1 MFRTMKIH
9 HFTLKSSK
17 EKIEFRCFSWFGA
30 LFLVIRVKKSSYYN
44 HVVCKRLRYWFKKSQ
59 KKCVKN
65 LAGLKKGRN
74 FALAK
79 RERHRPPAGDLPGS
93 ERTLTRLRQTRSSTR
108 RVVKNKSPS
117 RLEKQARQ
125 PWQARPD
132 RASDRSEKLR
142 EIYSDI

>member
-79 RERHRPPAGDLPGS
+79 RERHRPAAGLSGK
-93 ERTLTRLRQTRSSTR
+93 R
-108 RVVKNKSPS
+108 RGH
-117 RLEKQARQ
+117 
-125 PWQARPD
+125 
-132 RASDRSEKLR
+132 
-142 EIYSDI
+142 

>member
-1 MFRTMKIH
+1 MCPAGDCGFG
-9 HFTLKSSK
+9 SK
-17 EKIEFRCFSWFGA
+17 KG
-30 LFLVIRVKKSSYYN
+30 
-44 HVVCKRLRYWFKKSQ
+44 Q

-108 RVVKNKSPS
+108 RVVKTSL
-117 RLEKQARQ
+117 RQAGR
-125 PWQARPD
+125 D
-132 RASDRSEKLR
+132 NGVRAGSDRTEKYLKQIQQR
-142 EIYSDI
+142 RV

>member
-1 MFRTMKIH
+1 MCPAGDCGFG
-9 HFTLKSSK
+9 SK
-17 EKIEFRCFSWFGA
+17 KG
-30 LFLVIRVKKSSYYN
+30 
-44 HVVCKRLRYWFKKSQ
+44 Q

-79 RERHRPPAGDLPGS
+79 RERHRPPAGAFWEA

-108 RVVKNKSPS
+108 RVTKNKSPS

-132 RASDRSEKLR
+132 RASDRSEKT
-142 EIYSDI
+142 